1 MTPDQALKHAW
12 IHEPRNLKARPRLQ
26 TLRKMSL
33 CFPSESR
40 KDKVQV
46 QHHSGKKGTASRIA
60 HSVFIIPGSQ
70 VALEDHMSVSLSS
83 ALVNYSGFITTSQ
96 TFLSLFFKDFWY
108 GPLTVVIEFVT
119 TLLASA
125 FLFFLCFEFWLR
137 GMRDP
142 SSPTRN
148 LTHSPCTGSQSPNHW
163 PSSGS
168 PGLPFLH
175 LGIFLFQETW
185 LWLGSPF

>member
-96 TFLSLFFKDFWY
+96 TFLSLFFLKIFDMDH
-108 GPLTVVIEFVT
+108 
-119 TLLASA
+119 LLS
-125 FLFFLCFEFWLR
+125 LLNLLQHCLLLLSFFFYVLNFGCEACGILA
-137 GMRDP
+137 P
-142 SSPTRN
+142 
-148 LTHSPCTGSQSPNHW
+148 Q
-163 PSSGS
+163 
-168 PGLPFLH
+168 PG
-175 LGIFLFQETW
+175 I
-185 LWLGSPF
+185 